1 MVYTNISAN
10 PWAFLVVQTSAWLIH
25 RIILLVQ
32 WFSTQGDSAL
42 QGTFGSVWRYFW
54 LSWLG
59 GYMLTF
65 CGSQRLLNLPQDTG
79 YLPQQRILQPQ
90 MSIVSR
96 LENLFLSQVE
106 VLPLFLLLV
115 LSAIKTR
122 VQKFL
127 VLLPRA
133 ITVSSLFFIPFIVV
147 YMISV
152 KVILNPGW
160 TLVTEQLL
168 KNTIINQLQ

>member
-1 MVYTNISAN
+1 
-10 PWAFLVVQTSAWLIH
+10 
-25 RIILLVQ
+25 
-32 WFSTQGDSAL
+32 
-42 QGTFGSVWRYFW
+42 
-54 LSWLG
+54 
-59 GYMLTF
+59 MLTF

-147 YMISV
+147 FQSNHDTSHAIRPSIIHPSIHLSV
-152 KVILNPGW
+152 HRPSIHPFLDTRHYYRRWCKQGR
-160 TLVTEQLL
+160 
-168 KNTIINQLQ
+168 K